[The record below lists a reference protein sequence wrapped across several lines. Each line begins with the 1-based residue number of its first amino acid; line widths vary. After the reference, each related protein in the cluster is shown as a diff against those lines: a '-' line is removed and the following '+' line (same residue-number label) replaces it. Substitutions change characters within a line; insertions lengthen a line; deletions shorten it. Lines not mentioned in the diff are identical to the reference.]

1 MGDFQAIQD
10 RHHPS
15 GNRNISWVRPRAPT
29 LIVAAI
35 CLGAVAGALSGCY
48 RPILTDEETR
58 SQFDSYDR
66 VRNRLPPRYRMDE
79 FGNRKPN
86 LADRL
91 MPRD

>member
-1 MGDFQAIQD
+1 MPA
-10 RHHPS
+10 
-15 GNRNISWVRPRAPT
+15 
-29 LIVAAI
+29 LIAATA
-35 CLGAVAGALSGCY
+35 CVLAAAAVLSGCY
-48 RPILTDEETR
+48 KPILTDDETR